1 MRKGKL
7 VQRGLLFAFA
17 IMGASMLA
25 TYFLGFV
32 IGFILIVFMFIGVIL
47 YIQRKG
53 SKELG
58 SNVERGGY
66 YGGSSSSSAGLST
79 KLSYVCLACD
89 SKVSERTC
97 GKCGSHM
104 KKAVFK

>member
-7 VQRGLLFAFA
+7 IQRGLLFAVA
-17 IMGASMLA
+17 IMGAGMLA
-25 TYFLGFV
+25 TNFLGFV

-58 SNVERGGY
+58 FNAERGSYHGA
-66 YGGSSSSSAGLST
+66 SSSSTGSST

>member
-7 VQRGLLFAFA
+7 IQRGLLFAVA
-17 IMGASMLA
+17 IMGAGMLA
-25 TYFLGFV
+25 TNFLGFV
-32 IGFILIVFMFIGVIL
+32 IGCILIVFMFIGVIL

-53 SKELG
+53 SKEPG
-58 SNVERGGY
+58 FNAERGGY
-66 YGGSSSSSAGLST
+66 YGSSSSSSAGFST
-79 KLSYVCLACD
+79 KPSYVCLACD

>member
-7 VQRGLLFAFA
+7 IQRGLLFAVPIIVA
-17 IMGASMLA
+17 GMLA
-25 TYFLGFV
+25 TIFLGFV
-32 IGFILIVFMFIGVIL
+32 IGFILVVFMFIGVIL
-47 YIQRKG
+47 YIQRKA
-53 SKELG
+53 SKERG
-58 SNVERGGY
+58 FNAQRGGY
-66 YGGSSSSSAGLST
+66 YDGNSSSSAGFST
-79 KLSYVCLACD
+79 KPSYVCLACD